1 MKILIVG
8 GGGREH
14 ALAWA
19 LRREA
24 PRAQLFIAP
33 GNPGIEELGTCVPIK
48 ADEIAKLL
56 AFADAE
62 RIDLTVV
69 GPEAPL
75 ADGIVDRFRQRGLA
89 IFGPTATA
97 AQLETS
103 KAFAKEIMVA
113 AGVPTARAER
123 HTTLAGAKEAIGRF
137 GAPVVVKASGL
148 AAGKG
153 VVVAATVEEAERA
166 ATMMLEEGGMGDAGR
181 ELLVEEFMEGEE
193 LSLFVITDG
202 ERAVPLLPAQ
212 DHKRLQE
219 HDRGPNTGGMGAYAP
234 VSLPGLEGDDP
245 ADAPLVRDVLARVVA
260 PTLAEMRRRGIPF
273 TGLLYVGLMLTRD
286 GPKVVEFNARFGDP
300 ETQAVLPLLE
310 LEPGLLALFGAVAR
324 GEHLPT
330 KVRCTARGH
339 AVTTVV
345 ASEGYPEAPRTGE
358 LLKLPRVEDVG
369 VLVFHAGTSR
379 DADGQLH
386 TAGGRVV
393 AVTAVAPTFPE
404 AQALSAKYAAAVQF
418 TGRQFRADIGWRE
431 LSRGARAP

>member
-8 GGGREH
+8 SGGREH

-19 LRREA
+19 LRHEA

-33 GNPGIEELGTCVPIK
+33 GNPGLEELGTCIPIQ
-48 ADEIAKLL
+48 AGEIDKLL
-56 AFADAE
+56 AFAAAE
-62 RIDLTVV
+62 RVDLTVV

-75 ADGIVDRFRQRGLA
+75 AAGIVDRFRQRGLA
-89 IFGPTATA
+89 IFGPTAAA

-103 KAFAKEIMVA
+103 KAFAKEVMVA

-123 HTTLAGAKEAIGRF
+123 HTSLAAAKEGIARF
-137 GAPVVVKASGL
+137 GAPVVIKASGL

-153 VVVAATVEEAERA
+153 VVVAPTVDDAERA

-181 ELLVEEFMEGEE
+181 EVLVEEFMEGEE

-202 ERAVPLLPAQ
+202 ERAIPLLPAQ
-212 DHKRLQE
+212 DHKRLLE
-219 HDRGPNTGGMGAYAP
+219 GDRGPNTGGMGAYAP

-245 ADAPLVRDVLARVVA
+245 ADAPLVRDVLASVVA
-260 PTLAEMRRRGIPF
+260 PTLAEMRRRGTPF
-273 TGLLYVGLMLTRD
+273 TGLLYVGLMLTAE

-300 ETQAVLPLLE
+300 ETQAVLPLLQ
-310 LEPGLLALFGAVAR
+310 LEPGLLALFGTVAR
-324 GEHLPT
+324 GEHLPA

-345 ASEGYPEAPRTGE
+345 ASEGYPESPRLGD

-369 VLVFHAGTSR
+369 VLVFHAGTAR

-386 TAGGRVV
+386 VAGGRVV
-393 AVTAVAPTFPE
+393 AVTAVAPSFEE
-404 AQALSAKYAAAVQF
+404 AQALSAKYAARVQF

-431 LSRGARAP
+431 LARVARAP